1 MVLQILNQIPHEF
14 AEVDDPSGRYGR
26 YDGILG
32 KGASKTIYRAFDEYD
47 GLGAKLHNF
56 LQIPEETSILCL
68 KCSLLLPLREKKPD
82 ASSAGSPPQAKVKK
96 MSLIRRGSRR
106 REYMKLGSFG
116 AAEFRRIDA
125 CRFLVAE
132 PMLCMWTGGE

>member
-56 LQIPEETSILCL
+56 LQIPEGLERLYWEIH
-68 KCSLLLPLREKKPD
+68 LLLQTPKHYEVLH
-82 ASSAGSPPQAKVKK
+82 
-96 MSLIRRGSRR
+96 
-106 REYMKLGSFG
+106 
-116 AAEFRRIDA
+116 
-125 CRFLVAE
+125 FLD
-132 PMLCMWTGGE
+132 